1 MMEEG
6 KNALAV
12 IGQLAGIE
20 ITAEVIS
27 SPEFAEMYE
36 VFRNT
41 KEWLDNLD
49 KTFTA
54 GIKAVAEKNYEETGE
69 QSIASPGYRYTY
81 IPETVRE
88 SLNARALKAD
98 HPDLYKEYVK
108 VSSVSPTLRVTKI
121 GKKGES
127 DA

>member
-1 MMEEG
+1 MEDN
-6 KNALAV
+6 KNALA
-12 IGQLAGIE
+12 IISQLAGIE
-20 ITAEVIS
+20 ITPEVVS

-49 KTFTA
+49 KNFTA
-54 GIKAVAEKNYEETGE
+54 GIKAVAEKNYMETGE
-69 QSIASPGYRYTY
+69 QSIVSPGYRYTY

-88 SLNARALKAD
+88 SLNTKAFKAD
-98 HPDLYKEYVK
+98 HPDMYKEYVK

-121 GKKGES
+121 EKKGEA

>member
-1 MMEEG
+1 MEDN
-6 KNALAV
+6 KNALAT
-12 IGQLAGIE
+12 IGQLAGTE
-20 ITAEVIS
+20 ITAEVVS
-27 SPEFAEMYE
+27 TPEFAEKYE
-36 VFRNT
+36 MLRNT
-41 KEWLDNLD
+41 KEWIDNLD
-49 KTFTA
+49 KTLTA

-81 IPETVRE
+81 IPETTRE
-88 SLNARALKAD
+88 SFNARALKAD

-121 GKKGES
+121 GKKGEA